1 MQWSLPEYGD
11 PVMVVLG
18 DVPLLRTEGGE
29 QEQQAE
35 VEHLH
40 RDTFTFVVSTT
51 GLISDLV
58 IADSPLSTSSNI
70 VITGY

>member
-29 QEQQAE
+29 QEQQPE

-40 RDTFTFVVSTT
+40 RDTFTLSLALVVSS
-51 GLISDLV
+51 LISLLL
-58 IADSPLSTSSNI
+58 ILHSSLQAI
-70 VITGY
+70 L